1 MLQKL
6 SDCIRKA
13 THTHTQSHHG
23 KPTTVIVDRNIMIT
37 VHRLGTGVIYLNI
50 IQIMDHKPT
59 THGLLNVGK
68 LKVFFQRSG
77 TRQGCPLLAFLCS
90 IVPRSPT
97 WNK

>member
-68 LKVFFQRSG
+68 LKVFF
-77 TRQGCPLLAFLCS
+77 
-90 IVPRSPT
+90 
-97 WNK
+97 